1 MPKAPHRP
9 AGAGPV
15 PEAPKTCPLATRDL
29 AAKIVEAG
37 ERLAVV
43 DEELGFEL
51 YEYQRIFCLRVV
63 ESVLDNDAA
72 RITAL
77 WSRQSGKTESVS
89 VLGLGLTILLPAL
102 ARSFP
107 EDLRLIAFRSGF
119 RLGIFAPV
127 EEQARYPYER
137 MRNMAQGKA
146 CQAAL
151 ADLGVRFT
159 TNRGDTMAFSNGSA
173 VRSHTA
179 SPETKLE
186 GDTLHLVILEEAQK
200 LSQAKVDKEIVP
212 MLASTAGSMAKI
224 GTAWESR
231 GGFHNDI
238 KSNIDAW
245 HRGGK
250 RNHFEFPYDK
260 VIAQRRARYDR
271 DARAYAAG
279 ERAIPASPFHLKYEK
294 FVAAE
299 IARLGGDESIEFKM
313 NFRCLWNESRVIAVS
328 EEVLDA
334 AALPDAEL
342 EDFRGGFLV
351 AGVDFGKSVDS
362 TVVTLL
368 RVDQDNPV
376 YNLVVGPDSDEDR
389 QIYYPKTLAG
399 WLQLEGPFEGVSGQ
413 YEAIVDYLV
422 RCGVRVVCGD
432 ATGKG
437 DPICERLEAM
447 LGPEVP
453 LVPYVMNTFNKHHLY
468 KYYLQELHAGR
479 VRIPAGPRARS
490 LPQWARFRSEH
501 LSLDRVRHGARVVIE
516 GGEGCKDDF
525 PDSGALACWAERSA
539 PEVVMQEV
547 EVTVS
552 PIWGQG
558 RAHQGPPT
566 EHRYARRWGR

>member
-9 AGAGPV
+9 PGAGPV

-29 AAKIVEAG
+29 AAKVVEAS
-37 ERLAVV
+37 ERLAGV
-43 DEELGFEL
+43 EL
-51 YEYQRIFCLRVV
+51 YDYQRVFCLRVV
-63 ESVLDNDAA
+63 ESVLENDAA
-72 RITAL
+72 VVTAL
-77 WSRQSGKTESVS
+77 FARQAGKSTAVALLC
-89 VLGLGLTILLPAL
+89 LGLVLLLPAL

-107 EDLRLIAFRSGF
+107 EDVRLIAYRKGF
-119 RLGIFAPV
+119 WIGIFAPV
-127 EEQARYPYER
+127 EEQASIPYDRIRE
-137 MRNMAQGKA
+137 MAQGDA

-151 ADLGVRFT
+151 AELGVRFT
-159 TNRGDTMAFSNGSA
+159 TNRGDTLAFSNGSVTRA
-173 VRSHTA
+173 KTA
-179 SPETKLE
+179 SQETKLE
-186 GDTLHLVILEEAQK
+186 GKTYHFVLLEEAQK
-200 LSQAKVDKEIVP
+200 LSQAKVEKEIVP
-212 MLASTAGSMAKI
+212 MLSSTAGTMAKI

-231 GGFHNDI
+231 GGFHHDI
-238 KSNIDAW
+238 QRNLAAW
-245 HRGGK
+245 SRGGK
-250 RNHFEFPYDK
+250 RSHFEFAYDK
-260 VIAQRRARYDR
+260 VIAQKRAKYEQEAKD
-271 DARAYAAG
+271 YAAG
-279 ERAIPASPFHLKYEK
+279 RRAEPADPGHLKYEK

-299 IARLGGDESIEFKM
+299 LAKMGGVESIEFKM
-313 NFRCLWNESRVIAVS
+313 NFMCLWNESRVIAVS
-328 EEVLDA
+328 EEVLDR

-422 RCGVRVVCGD
+422 RHGVRVACGD

-437 DPICERLEAM
+437 DPLCERLEAM

-479 VRIPAGPRARS
+479 VRIPAGPRTRA
-490 LPQWARFRSEH
+490 LPQWGRFRSEH
-501 LSLDRVRHGARVVIE
+501 LSLDRARHGARVVIE
-516 GGEGCKDDF
+516 AGEGCKDDF
-525 PDSGALACWAERSA
+525 PDSAALGCWAERSA

-552 PIWGQG
+552 PIWARGA
-558 RAHQGPPT
+558 AHQGPPA